1 MKELLRGLEP
11 EPPCLE
17 VMIFMGICKSA
28 VEGNMALRDYIH
40 MTKVECM
47 PDEEALGRILQ
58 NASFISGPIA
68 DLKDLL

>member
-1 MKELLRGLEP
+1 
-11 EPPCLE
+11 
-17 VMIFMGICKSA
+17 MGIGKSA